1 MSDFVTCAGH
11 SHVPFLSFAYVLYK
25 KYHVFTYVLHKK
37 RKIFA
42 YVLEKSYLCSILFIT
57 KEVAEELMYRI
68 L

>member
-1 MSDFVTCAGH
+1 L
-11 SHVPFLSFAYVLYK
+11 PFAYVLHKKRREFAYVLYE

>member
-1 MSDFVTCAGH
+1 L
-11 SHVPFLSFAYVLYK
+11 PFAYVLHKKRREFAYVLYE
-25 KYHVFTYVLHKK
+25 KYHVFAYVLHKK